1 MFFGKQIVA
10 TFYLATW
17 TKRRIVLK
25 VSPSFQ
31 PGKVRGWGWH
41 DPLQWLPPVLGP
53 ATLGIVTPPL
63 WLPIMGT
70 MGEDGLRGQR
80 VTSIWSFK
88 WVIYPLLLFII
99 TYHTPYTR
107 WWWWKQKVMYS
118 LLCSGS
124 VPSPICHRDLSQPS
138 ELCPPR
144 LMAGRSKIVKLCHV
158 VYYRQTCKT
167 CLTMFSLVCA
177 QHLRLKRRL

>member
-1 MFFGKQIVA
+1 MFFGTQIEA

-25 VSPSFQ
+25 VSPISP
-31 PGKVRGWGWH
+31 PGKVRGWH
-41 DPLQWLPPVLGP
+41 DPLQCNDCPGP
-53 ATLGIVTPPL
+53 GPGTSDTWHRDAATLIANYGDNGWGWTA
-63 WLPIMGT
+63 GT
-70 MGEDGLRGQR
+70 G

-99 TYHTPYTR
+99 TYHTR

-118 LLCSGS
+118 LLCSSS

-177 QHLRLKRRL
+177 QHLRLKRML